1 MFKKSL
7 WFMALTGAFLAL
19 SLMLGFLAHE
29 GQPRQSYIVQGA
41 NVDEVVKLV
50 ESRRGVVTSRLHVIH
65 GVGALLSDTAV
76 AQLRNNKAITQIV
89 PNAPVRTADAQFSL
103 QTQNNQPTS
112 DYSEVVG
119 ANAIWA
125 LGNTGAGVTVA
136 VLDTGLDNNL
146 PGINKDTSNSDRDI
160 HREDFAPTPIG
171 GLDNNGHGTHVTG
184 IIASSRTGAD
194 GEWNGIAPDV
204 SLVSVSVLGEEGWGT
219 YESVIQGIEWV
230 IANKD
235 TYSIDI
241 MNLSLVATPQSPYW
255 ADPLNQAVMVAWSEG
270 IVVVAA
276 AGNDGPD
283 AMTIGVPGNNPY
295 VISVGAFTDN
305 YTPLEANDDYIP
317 PFSAAGPTLDGFV
330 KPDIIAPGAHM
341 VSTMQSNTWLAT
353 NHAAYKVGGTH
364 FSMAGTSQATA
375 VVSGIAALMLAQDP
389 TLTPDQLKY
398 RIMRTAQVWTDPATG
413 NAPYSIWQ
421 QGAGRVDATE
431 AVLTTT
437 GTLTANYGLDLQFDI
452 THPMT
457 GYEGFTTW
465 DDDLEAFVLLDD
477 DPTTWPGGFTTWA
490 GGFTTWA
497 GGFTTWA
504 GGFTTWAGGFTTWAG
519 GFTTWAGGF
528 TTWAGGFTTWAGGFT
543 TWAGG
548 FTTWAGS
555 NPGGGQLANGRS
567 PALTIQDHQHL
578 PWAGRYTLDWLES
591 YAAGDPAPVDS
602 PISIDKWIEEVDWA
616 SPYTF
621 IPLVTSN

>member
-1 MFKKSL
+1 MKKSL
-7 WFMALTGAFLAL
+7 WLVTLMGTFLAL
-19 SLMLGFLAHE
+19 TLMLGLLAY
-29 GQPRQSYIVQGA
+29 GSQPRHSYIVQGN
-41 NVDEVVKLV
+41 NVDEVVGLV
-50 ESRRGVVTSRLHVIH
+50 ESQKGLITSRLNVIH
-65 GVGALLSDTAV
+65 GVGALLSDRAV
-76 AQLRNNKAITQIV
+76 AYLGNNEAITQII
-89 PNAPVRTADAQFSL
+89 PNAPVRTADAQFASQSPL
-103 QTQNNQPTS
+103 SQPTG

-136 VLDTGLDNNL
+136 VLDTGLDDNL
-146 PGINKDTSNSDRDI
+146 PGINKNTSNANRAI
-160 HREDFAPTPIG
+160 HKEDFGPSPG
-171 GLDNNGHGTHVTG
+171 GGMDSNGHGTHVTG
-184 IIASSRTGAD
+184 IIASSWQGDD
-194 GEWNGIAPDV
+194 GHWNGIAPDV
-204 SLVSVSVLGEEGWGT
+204 SLVSVRVLGQEGWGT

-235 TYSIDI
+235 AYSIDI

-276 AGNDGPD
+276 AGNGGPE

-305 YTPLEANDDYIP
+305 YTPLMADDDYIP

-353 NHAAYKVGGTH
+353 NHDAYKVGGTH
-364 FSMAGTSQATA
+364 FSMAGTSQATG

-398 RIMRTAQVWTDPATG
+398 RIMRTAQVWTDPNTG
-413 NAPYSIWQ
+413 EAPYSIWQ
-421 QGAGRVDATE
+421 QGAGRADATG

-437 GTLTANYGLDLQFDI
+437 GALTANYGLDLQFDI

-465 DDDLEAFVLLDD
+465 DEDLEAFVLLDD

-528 TTWAGGFTTWAGGFT
+528 TTWAGGFTTWAG
-543 TWAGG
+543 
-548 FTTWAGS
+548 S
-555 NPGGGQLANGRS
+555 IPGEPQMTNGRT
-567 PALTIQDHQHL
+567 PALSIQDHQPL
-578 PWAGRYTLDWLES
+578 PWDGRYTLEWLEG
-591 YAAGDPAPVDS
+591 YAAGEPAPADS
-602 PISIDKWIEEVDWA
+602 AISIDKWLEEVDWA
-616 SPYTF
+616 SLDVF
-621 IPLVTSN
+621 ISFVTSN

>member
-1 MFKKSL
+1 MKKIFWL
-7 WFMALTGAFLAL
+7 MALGGTFLAIT
-19 SLMLGFLAHE
+19 LMLGFLSY
-29 GQPRQSYIVQGA
+29 GSQPRHSYIVQG
-41 NVDEVVKLV
+41 NDINEVVKLV
-50 ESRRGVVTSRLHVIH
+50 ESQNGVVTSRLNVIH
-65 GVGALLSDTAV
+65 SVGALLSDRAATH
-76 AQLRNNKAITQIV
+76 LRNNNAITQII
-89 PNAPVRTADAQFSL
+89 PNALVRTADAQFAAQSPP
-103 QTQNNQPTS
+103 TQPTG

-136 VLDTGLDNNL
+136 VLDTGLDDNL
-146 PGINKDTSNSDRDI
+146 PGINKNTSNGNRAI
-160 HREDFAPTPIG
+160 HKEDFAPIPVG
-171 GLDNNGHGTHVTG
+171 GMDINGHGTHVTG
-184 IIASSRTGAD
+184 IIASSWQGDD
-194 GEWNGIAPDV
+194 GNWNGVAPDV
-204 SLVSVSVLGEEGWGT
+204 SLVSVRVLGEEGWGT

-235 TYSIDI
+235 AYGINI
-241 MNLSLVATPQSPYW
+241 MNLSLVALAQSPYW
-255 ADPLNQAVMVAWSEG
+255 ADPLNQAVMEAWNAG

-276 AGNDGPD
+276 AGNGGPE

-305 YTPLEANDDYIP
+305 YTPLTADDDYIP
-317 PFSAAGPTLDGFV
+317 PFSAAGPSLDGFV

-364 FSMAGTSQATA
+364 FSMAGTSQATG

-398 RIMRTAQVWTDPATG
+398 RIMRTAQVWTDPETG
-413 NAPYSIWQ
+413 DAPYSIWQ
-421 QGAGRVDATE
+421 QGAGRVDATR
-431 AVLTTT
+431 AVLTMT
-437 GTLTANYGLDLQFDI
+437 GALTANYGLDLQFDM

-465 DDDLEAFVLLDD
+465 DEDLEAFVLLDD

-528 TTWAGGFTTWAGGFT
+528 TTWAGGFTTWAG
-543 TWAGG
+543 
-548 FTTWAGS
+548 S
-555 NPGGGQLANGRS
+555 SPGEPQMANGRA
-567 PALTIQDHQHL
+567 PALSIQGGQPL
-578 PWAGRYTLDWLES
+578 PWAGRYTLEWLES
-591 YAAGDPAPVDS
+591 YAAGEPAPADS
-602 PISIDKWIEEVDWA
+602 AISIDKWLEEIDWA
-616 SPYTF
+616 SPEIF